1 MFCSPKKIAENQS
14 NQSPIY
20 QSRLHLDCT
29 NGGNPRAIEWNA
41 TGMHQLWE
49 HCNPGSIWPI
59 DGQSIQNWGFQLWF
73 AINPNLTADRHDWA
87 LTRGQVQTDAWDP
100 LQSSRGPTIQN
111 TRSPGLSQS
120 WCNRWS
126 RLLQSTRLHRNSRY
140 LQSCYN
146 SYRLP
151 FDWTLIRKWAQG
163 FRLRRLLRIR
173 ERTIA
178 MLIQSSTITR
188 IDEGLCS
195 SKESLD
201 NRPILAQSIQFWKF
215 DQQSGNPRA
224 IAQNLAILE
233 HFQNCMIAIP
243 PDRGWIASCME
254 RFSLQTILWSFC
266 NLSTIRKSCC
276 NSMVPHNFH
285 TIEDCPPITMQIRNP
300 AANYGPVS
308 AVLSWLTGIAK

>member
-1 MFCSPKKIAENQS
+1 MSEPWLEGR
-14 NQSPIY
+14 
-20 QSRLHLDCT
+20 SRQMPGVL
-29 NGGNPRAIEWNA
+29 
-41 TGMHQLWE
+41 
-49 HCNPGSIWPI
+49 CNPLGGP
-59 DGQSIQNWGFQLWF
+59 QSKIHALLGCCNPD
-73 AINPNLTADRHDWA
+73 AINDLVFCNPPNCK
-87 LTRGQVQTDAWDP
+87 
-100 LQSSRGPTIQN
+100 SI
-111 TRSPGLSQS
+111 
-120 WCNRWS
+120 
-126 RLLQSTRLHRNSRY
+126 Y

-146 SYRLP
+146 SDRLP

-201 NRPILAQSIQFWKF
+201 NPPILAQSIQFWKF

>member
-49 HCNPGSIWPI
+49 HCNPGSILPI

-87 LTRGQVQTDAWDP
+87 LTRGQVQTDAWGP

-126 RLLQSTRLHRNSRY
+126 RLLQSTWLHRNSRY

-146 SYRLP
+146 SDRLP
-151 FDWTLIRKWAQG
+151 FNWTLIRKWARG
-163 FRLRRLLRIR
+163 FRPLWWCSVDCYAFRSNHYNAYPIFYNHEDWWRIVQFQG
-173 ERTIA
+173 IPG
-178 MLIQSSTITR
+178 QSSNPCAIH
-188 IDEGLCS
+188 S
-195 SKESLD
+195 
-201 NRPILAQSIQFWKF
+201 ILKIW
-215 DQQSGNPRA
+215 PA
-224 IAQNLAILE
+224 I
-233 HFQNCMIAIP
+233 
-243 PDRGWIASCME
+243 R
-254 RFSLQTILWSFC
+254 
-266 NLSTIRKSCC
+266 
-276 NSMVPHNFH
+276 
-285 TIEDCPPITMQIRNP
+285 
-300 AANYGPVS
+300 
-308 AVLSWLTGIAK
+308 